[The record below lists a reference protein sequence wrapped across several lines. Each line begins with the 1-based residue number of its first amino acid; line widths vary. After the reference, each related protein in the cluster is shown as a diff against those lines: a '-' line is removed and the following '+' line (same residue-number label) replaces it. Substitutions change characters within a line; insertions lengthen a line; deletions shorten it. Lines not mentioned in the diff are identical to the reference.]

1 MKVEEL
7 SYSSDQDDV
16 YRIRSFPE
24 DAFIDFLYGEDF
36 FLIEN
41 RQPDERW
48 NKGLPGGLLI
58 WHIKDVTGRYSDW
71 IDLIEADGSNLNIS
85 SMGMA
90 RDPFPG
96 STGNTN
102 LTDFT
107 SPSSRRWNGNNS
119 NVLVTNI
126 STSGLEMTADLSPFW
141 VGTITESTTWSGTVR
156 VGGDVTVPTD
166 VTLEIAANTVIQF
179 IADTDDT
186 DAVAGEMDTDRS
198 ELIVQGTLRASAGG
212 ITFRSTH
219 DDPDDADWYGIRVLP
234 GGYVDLSN
242 ASLYDGVLCV
252 SNEGG
257 SLTLNDNTTF
267 DNCGTLLWISGNPT
281 PTFPE
286 NRETQEVV
294 ATYTAQDAG
303 GNAVAVAWSLAVN
316 PSETFTINNEGQ
328 LLFQNSPDFEDLNGE
343 PTYHITIQAE
353 DSQSAAVAELKVT
366 VTVENENEEGMV
378 TVMPTT
384 PRVDEEL
391 KATLKDLDGVV
402 SETTGWIWSAKS
414 ADEITTFVHLQFS
427 GETSHYTPEWSDV
440 GQVLQVQ
447 VSYTD
452 GHGADK
458 MEISAPTAAVVGPEL
473 VGRESLTFVEHGT
486 FVEDGEEVVPTYTVS
501 GVDGTATWSLD
512 GTDAGAFDLAA
523 AASGGVSLS
532 FSSPP
537 NFEDP
542 TDTDKGG
549 PNTYHV
555 TIVATLTA
563 AAETAE
569 EPLADLFAAF
579 QNLSDDT
586 ESAQASSSAL
596 TQAVVVTVENGDDPG
611 VVELLPAGPPRVGHS
626 LTARLV
632 DEDED
637 LTDMVWTWLADG
649 DVVRP
654 ASPSGETTDGY
665 EPQPEDEG
673 RALQTQVR
681 YKDPF
686 GAKTVVSAPT
696 AAVLPAG
703 VVSLS
708 PNPPRLCQPVTAE
721 LSGPEEVTGE
731 TWTWE
736 RQRQGSDKW
745 DLLWSSSSPDKTASD
760 SDLAYLFS
768 AYNRGSG
775 KVSRYQPTE
784 EDLDRVLRATVSW
797 DGHEASDRAPVGA
810 SAPGLPRHLE
820 GEGRAAKVV
829 LSWRTPN
836 NCGSAITGYE
846 YQYRRYGATAWE
858 QAWTPIDGSAATT
871 SHTVDGLE
879 LGALYT
885 LEVRAVNDEGEGAA
899 ARTQATA
906 ECPPPVIAGPPT
918 LSVSE
923 NRVVQLAR
931 YTVEDTRCG
940 QPNWSLAGP
949 DARHFSLFQRKL
961 TLKRGLNYEQPQDA
975 NLDNHY
981 QLQVVAHDKHDPS
994 EEDSLDVE
1002 VEVTD
1007 VNEPLVLYG
1016 AGSLA
1021 IPENWTGEITT
1032 YTAADPEGAT
1042 VYWKLKGPD
1051 ASLFRLAISSSPS
1064 ATAYLHLDRSLNFE
1078 SPISADRNNA
1088 YQLYIEASD
1097 GLHTD
1102 TIQVFV
1108 RVRLVT
1114 VRVTDVNE
1122 RPWVQG
1128 PSRRSF
1134 AENDTGFVSSFYA
1147 NDPEGDSLGWSL
1159 GGAAGHFR
1167 INGIGRSSSRLHV
1180 VQPMD
1185 YEAVLEDADG
1195 ERAYGLDVQAS
1206 DGSLSGSMRTKVVVL
1221 DVNEPPELEGPSGAA
1236 VDENS
1241 RAVAD
1246 YRATDP
1252 ERTNITWSLS
1262 GPNATAFRLS
1272 GSGSSGSGSSRSL
1285 YFYQAPD
1292 YELDPRSYAVSIT
1305 AQDATGLSATLAV
1318 SVSVLDD
1325 VNESS
1330 SPPID
1335 LPGEDPGSVSL
1346 NPLQPREG
1354 EAVTATLRDPDGDI
1368 TDTQWTWQ
1376 SGGTTVSTT
1385 DSYEPMAG
1393 DVGQVLQVQVSYQ
1406 DGEGSNTDQASAT
1419 SAAVLG
1425 ATEQASCVV
1434 QAVEG
1439 SSTVSHPEGGTESVA
1454 SYTARVSDSCGALSW
1469 SLSGS
1474 DAGSFQLRG
1483 STLYFNT
1490 GPAVGSYAVT
1500 ITAEDDASGASAA
1513 LPVSVTVVADD
1524 PGDPDDPTPC
1534 NPNQLGSIDLTTT
1547 QPQVGQ
1553 PITAILTDP
1562 DGGVR
1567 NVRWSWLYFS
1577 NTLSNQVAAAEDYPE
1592 LDSFTPSVVLEG
1604 IRLQATALYDDACL
1618 NNQRAKSVKTDP
1630 VQPAAGKPVVR
1641 RAPPPVSKLTALAA
1655 PNPFNPHTSLHLALP
1670 GRGRVELTVYNMAGQ
1685 IVRTVVD
1692 GSLEAGY
1699 HTVHWDGRDQQDR
1712 PVTSGVYLYRL
1723 RAGHQVVVGK
1733 MALIR

>member
-1 MKVEEL
+1 MRQETLGEEHRIT
-7 SYSSDQDDV
+7 
-16 YRIRSFPE
+16 RIR
-24 DAFIDFLYGEDF
+24 DGQGYH
-36 FLIEN
+36 
-41 RQPDERW
+41 PD
-48 NKGLPGGLLI
+48 PG
-58 WHIKDVTGRYSDW
+58 DV
-71 IDLIEADGSNLNIS
+71 NLALTDIREVGDNIFVDVAL
-85 SMGMA
+85 A
-90 RDPFPG
+90 RPQAP
-96 STGNTN
+96 TN
-102 LTDFT
+102 LTA
-107 SPSSRRWNGNNS
+107 
-119 NVLVTNI
+119 
-126 STSGLEMTADLSPFW
+126 E
-141 VGTITESTTWSGTVR
+141 VR
-156 VGGDVTVPTD
+156 DGQ
-166 VTLEIAANTVIQF
+166 VTLRWDASTDPTRFVPSIDPTVTAYQY
-179 IADTDDT
+179 
-186 DAVAGEMDTDRS
+186 
-198 ELIVQGTLRASAGG
+198 Q
-212 ITFRSTH
+212 
-219 DDPDDADWYGIRVLP
+219 
-234 GGYVDLSN
+234 
-242 ASLYDGVLCV
+242 YDGVAPPIRIV
-252 SNEGG
+252 A
-257 SLTLNDNTTF
+257 
-267 DNCGTLLWISGNPT
+267 NPT
-281 PTFPE
+281 VADPIEVIIPGLINDMPYTFEVSAVNGLGLGPVA
-286 NRETQEVV
+286 TLTATPQELGPSAVDDFAEDVTPDEDDTPAV
-294 ATYTAQDAG
+294 ATYEATGLGDAPEWWLEYEEDDTRDAFELRGTEDTGSTRTLHFRQPPNFETPNATEPQPVYPVTIRVRAGPVTVMQAVVVTVRNVDEAGTVSLEPLPPEAGEELTATLEDDDGIVSVDRWTWQRAASATAEEEDWTIIA
-303 GNAVAVAWSLAVN
+303 
-316 PSETFTINNEGQ
+316 ETDG
-328 LLFQNSPDFEDLNGE
+328 GE
-343 PTYHITIQAE
+343 PT
-353 DSQSAAVAELKVT
+353 
-366 VTVENENEEGMV
+366 N
-378 TVMPTT
+378 
-384 PRVDEEL
+384 
-391 KATLKDLDGVV
+391 
-402 SETTGWIWSAKS
+402 
-414 ADEITTFVHLQFS
+414 
-427 GETSHYTPEWSDV
+427 HYTPQLSDV
-440 GQVLQVQ
+440 GWVLQATA
-447 VSYTD
+447 YYAD
-452 GHGADK
+452 GHGPNK
-458 MEISAPTAAVVGPEL
+458 SEVSAPTAAVIGPEL
-473 VGRESLTFVEHGT
+473 VGPERLTFVEHGT
-486 FVEDGEEVVPTYTVS
+486 FVEDGKAVVPTYTVS

-523 AASGGVSLS
+523 ASSQASLS
-532 FSSPP
+532 FSQPP
-537 NFEDP
+537 NFEKP

-586 ESAQASSSAL
+586 ESAQASSAAL

-1051 ASLFRLAISSSPS
+1051 ASRFRLAISSPPS

-1147 NDPEGDSLGWSL
+1147 HDPEGDSLGWSL

-1241 RAVAD
+1241 RYVAA

-1434 QAVEG
+1434 QAVDG

-1483 STLYFNT
+1483 STLFFDT

-1500 ITAEDDASGASAA
+1500 IAAEDDASGASAELA
-1513 LPVSVTVVADD
+1513 VSVTVVADD
-1524 PGDPDDPTPC
+1524 PDDPDDPTPC

-1592 LDSFTPSVVLEG
+1592 LDSYTPSVVLEG

-1618 NNQRAKSVKTDP
+1618 NNQRAKSVKTAP
-1630 VQPAAGKPVVR
+1630 VQPAAGKPVVS

-1685 IVRTVVD
+1685 VVRTVVD

-1699 HTVHWDGRDQQDR
+1699 HTVHWDGRDQQGR